1 MSDKVVSLAE
11 HRDARIDALWQAYR
25 EAAEKAQR
33 SLKLEDGISAG
44 RAWRAWLDLFMT
56 QEQSATIGVLHGRGG
71 ARG

>member
-11 HRDARIDALWQAYR
+11 HRDAQIDARWEAYR
-25 EAAEKAQR
+25 QAAAKAQR
-33 SLKLEDGISAG
+33 SLKQEDGILAG

-56 QEQSATIGVLHGRGG
+56 QEQSAKIGVLHGRGG